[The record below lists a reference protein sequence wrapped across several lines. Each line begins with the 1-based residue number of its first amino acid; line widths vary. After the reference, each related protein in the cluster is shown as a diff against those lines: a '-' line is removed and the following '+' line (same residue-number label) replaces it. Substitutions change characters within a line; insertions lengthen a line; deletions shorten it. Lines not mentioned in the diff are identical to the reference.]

1 MKKLLRYLIGGKVTA
16 PPPIQTRVEPAHELA
31 MKAVVRRRKENAR
44 IEAKGSA
51 SGVSSSPVV
60 SEQAAPARQAVIR
73 RNGEEVPFSPPRE
86 ALRKQADT
94 TANSA
99 RVSPE
104 GAIHR
109 TTHQLADLA
118 MYTREPRKPGPE
130 PTPRTRHQL
139 ADIGGA
145 LE

>member
-16 PPPIQTRVEPAHELA
+16 PPPIQTRIEPAHELA

-44 IEAKGSA
+44 IEAKGGA
-51 SGVSSSPVV
+51 SGVSCSPVV
-60 SEQAAPARQAVIR
+60 SVQAAPAGQAVIR
-73 RNGEEVPFSPPRE
+73 RNGEEVAFSPPRE
-86 ALRKQADT
+86 ALRKLADA

-99 RVSPE
+99 RISPE

-109 TTHQLADLA
+109 ATHQLADLA
-118 MYTREPRKPGPE
+118 MYTRAPAKPGPR
-130 PTPRTRHQL
+130 PRTRHQL